1 MEEAVIRTEK
11 LVHTYPTGV
20 TALREIDLSIYRN
33 DKVSIVGQ
41 NGSGKTTIVR
51 HFNGLLRP
59 TSGKVYLNGQDT
71 AGQGVSQM
79 SRQVGYVFQNPNH
92 QIFCTSVRDEL
103 EAAPVNFKFSPEEV
117 KRSVDEVIELMD
129 LKDILDIHPMTL
141 DYTTKKIVT
150 IASVLT
156 FKPDVLIMDEPTGG
170 LDEAGRIMLTKIIN
184 MMHENGH
191 TVVMISHDMDYVAEN
206 SDRVV
211 VMCQG
216 QVIDDG
222 KPEEIFTNAEVLKK
236 AQIEPPQIT
245 QLDLYLKGR
254 AAEGAILSVEEF
266 VTYYQNKGG
275 KELCQ

>member
-1 MEEAVIRTEK
+1 MEEAVIKTEK

-20 TALREIDLSIYRN
+20 TALREIDLNIYRN

-59 TSGKVYLNGQDT
+59 TSGTVYLNGEDT
-71 AGQGVSQM
+71 VRQGISQM

-92 QIFCTSVRDEL
+92 QIFCTNVKDEL
-103 EAAPVNFKFSPEEV
+103 EAAPMNFKFSPEEV
-117 KRSVDEVIELMD
+117 KRNTDEVVELMN
-129 LKDILDIHPMTL
+129 LKDILNVHPMTL

-184 MMHENGH
+184 MMHDNGH
-191 TVVMISHDMDYVAEN
+191 TVIMISHDMDYVAEN

-222 KPEEIFTNAEVLKK
+222 KPEQIFTSAEVLKR

-245 QLDLYLKGR
+245 QLDLYLKGES
-254 AAEGAILSVEEF
+254 ANGAVLNVEEF
-266 VTYYQNKGG
+266 VKYYQNKGG
-275 KELCQ
+275 NELCQ